1 MKSPATTP
9 GSTFSIRSS
18 LSVSTR
24 SSAFSRRTPAC
35 DTCDPSNQ
43 DPRID
48 TAFVSRWSVRR
59 GFNSLDLQAR
69 DKVNMLVV
77 STINIFF
84 SWNLR
89 ENGVKFPEE
98 RNVNDLDHQHGRR
111 DVTWKSAIDS

>member
-9 GSTFSIRSS
+9 GSTLSIRSS

-48 TAFVSRWSVRR
+48 TAFVSRLSVRR
-59 GFNSLDLQAR
+59 GFDSLDLQAR

-84 SWNLR
+84 RGIYEKMELNSQRR
-89 ENGVKFPEE
+89 E
-98 RNVNDLDHQHGRR
+98 
-111 DVTWKSAIDS
+111 I

>member
-24 SSAFSRRTPAC
+24 SSTFSRRTPA
-35 DTCDPSNQ
+35 CDPSNQ

-48 TAFVSRWSVRR
+48 TAFVSRLSVRR
-59 GFNSLDLQAR
+59 GSNSLDLQAR

>member
-35 DTCDPSNQ
+35 DPSNQ

-48 TAFVSRWSVRR
+48 TAFVSRLSVRR
-59 GFNSLDLQAR
+59 GSNSLDLQAR

-89 ENGVKFPEE
+89 ENGVKFPAE

>member
-48 TAFVSRWSVRR
+48 TAFASRLSVRR

-89 ENGVKFPEE
+89 ENGVKFPEQ

>member
-48 TAFVSRWSVRR
+48 TAFVSRLSVRR

-84 SWNLR
+84 HGIYEKMELNSQRR
-89 ENGVKFPEE
+89 E
-98 RNVNDLDHQHGRR
+98 
-111 DVTWKSAIDS
+111 I